1 MIENIMILAQTI
13 AHDNSLYQQ
22 WGLSAAVL
30 GLCVPMLGGVLWL
43 LKLKSENTLEAGL
56 KIRSKL
62 AGLLER
68 TFHLE
73 ALRIFE
79 LIDDQLPIAL
89 SQASAENPRASAFDR
104 LSQGLRDID
113 EEQPNRDKY
122 RDLLE
127 HALSRIISKE
137 ARKLL
142 GTAGATS
149 EQETEGG
156 AHRPGLRFSF
166 GHKTERILAYIAEQ
180 TTQSKKKQ
188 NAYEKATG
196 WATKLFI
203 VSTIVGVLHCPGV
216 FIDTT
221 WAYYLVVI
229 LLSVSVAA
237 AAGGMTSLLV
247 VAVCQNW
254 ITGRARW
261 QLEDWLE
268 DLS

>member
-1 MIENIMILAQTI
+1 MILAQTMT
-13 AHDNSLYQQ
+13 HDNSLYQQ
-22 WGLSAAVL
+22 WGLTTAVL

-43 LKLKSENTLEAGL
+43 LKLKSEHTLEAGL

-104 LSQGLRDID
+104 LSQGLREID
-113 EEQPNRDKY
+113 AEQPNRDKY
-122 RDLLE
+122 RDVLE
-127 HALSRIISKE
+127 NALSRIISKE

-142 GTAGATS
+142 RTAEATS
-149 EQETEGG
+149 EKATEGG
-156 AHRPGLRFSF
+156 AHPTVLRFSF
-166 GHKTERILAYIAEQ
+166 GHETEKILAYIAEQ
-180 TTQSKKKQ
+180 TTLSKKKQ
-188 NAYEKATG
+188 TAYEQATG

-203 VSTIVGVLHCPGV
+203 VSTIVGLLHSPGV

-221 WAYYLVVI
+221 WAYYFVVICLVV
-229 LLSVSVAA
+229 SAA
-237 AAGGMTSLLV
+237 AATGGMTSLLV

-254 ITGRARW
+254 ITGRAGW
-261 QLEDWLE
+261 QVKDWLR